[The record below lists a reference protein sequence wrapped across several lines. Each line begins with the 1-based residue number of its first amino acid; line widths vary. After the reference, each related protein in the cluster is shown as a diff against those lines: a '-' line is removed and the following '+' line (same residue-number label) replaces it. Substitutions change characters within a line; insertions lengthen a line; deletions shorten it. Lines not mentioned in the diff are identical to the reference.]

1 MSGEIAILQ
10 EEKEFLQA
18 KLDAVREELDAA
30 MLEREKLSSTV
41 SSLEERVR
49 KLQRELE
56 DSLSENIKLYEI
68 SSKGADEIVDGALLV
83 KLQSENA
90 RLKQCIVQ
98 LYSSNTN
105 KESSLE
111 SELSAMKD
119 RVHQLENAKQADWS
133 IKAAKYLTEIAS
145 LKDEIATLEKRPTM
159 SEEEVQFIQS
169 CKREKEECQ
178 QLYSLD
184 TSLLSEYKAIIE
196 EDAKQLTEKE
206 ATLQLLARAYQSL
219 AREKEQTE
227 FELHRTISR
236 VLSLLTPHSQLQQY
250 ENPDIVSTNHA
261 DDVYQQLIQSQLH
274 AQSLAE
280 ELSHSSLSLALLRTE
295 KQQLAAQLAS
305 LLASLPPSIASLRQP
320 CDAYARLLLLRDLAD
335 TLLRHQQQRLR
346 ARSDLLAPALLPGY
360 CRCLLYLAQLAAL
373 THQYAQIVTN
383 PHLPRRTKNQLL
395 ADSQNPVATLLQLAH
410 HLVESTLD
418 GNRPDSWSISSQQ
431 IAALNV
437 FQQFLRAEGARGDA
451 VWRRNRGALA
461 GRFACQEMTLQLQLL
476 GLLLRVDEQ
485 TLRRQESFDEEGSKE
500 ILAGIHSLAAAV
512 DDTDAAIAALT
523 QRVLL
528 LEKSITEDGFLGVP
542 LVRVEG
548 DEEEIS
554 PVPVN
559 CLDNSGLWEVVDK
572 LREETKDVFRHMH
585 SLVNPQK
592 SLLFSLIVDHQL
604 NLLPSFMRETTP
616 SQEKKTVLNR
626 ILHLRNN
633 VRNVSSRDLFVTGI
647 VNPSGVQPEPTI
659 SPFDKMA
666 SELRQQLEAV
676 SVHSMEQ
683 REQELTQKVKEA
695 ELRTAQLQRDVSDLT
710 ASRTQLLAQ
719 LAQRKEVVEVRASSN
734 DESSQLRQA
743 LDKKQ
748 LEMRALQRESARM
761 KKELAELRVQSQRR
775 PQEEVGGSSTLFMR
789 RSVQMAR
796 AEQIRGLLRRIPDM
810 RLKEPEESSIR
821 KECLSPALLL
831 EATKMQVMDVSGVYP
846 SNWEEK
852 QRMVDAYSSLTNVVA
867 LKQVT
872 TEQSVQKTTVMASIR
887 VPPAMMAQI
896 PSSVVRVDQE
906 CANAVLS
913 NAAARRIHRSVIESF
928 GVCC

>member
-1 MSGEIAILQ
+1 M
-10 EEKEFLQA
+10 
-18 KLDAVREELDAA
+18 
-30 MLEREKLSSTV
+30 
-41 SSLEERVR
+41 
-49 KLQRELE
+49 
-56 DSLSENIKLYEI
+56 
-68 SSKGADEIVDGALLV
+68 
-83 KLQSENA
+83 
-90 RLKQCIVQ
+90 
-98 LYSSNTN
+98 SSN
-105 KESSLE
+105 
-111 SELSAMKD
+111 
-119 RVHQLENAKQADWS
+119 R
-133 IKAAKYLTEIAS
+133 AAFS
-145 LKDEIATLEKRPTM
+145 HP
-159 SEEEVQFIQS
+159 
-169 CKREKEECQ
+169 Q
-178 QLYSLD
+178 QLSSLD

-261 DDVYQQLIQSQLH
+261 DDVYQVIVSP
-274 AQSLAE
+274 SLQT
-280 ELSHSSLSLALLRTE
+280 SNSSSCSCTHNRSPKSSLTPRSLSPSSAPKCLLSPSLPQ

-305 LLASLPPSIASLRQP
+305 LLASLPPSVASLRQP

-548 DEEEIS
+548 DEEEVP

-572 LREETKDVFRHMH
+572 LREETKDVFRHTH

-616 SQEKKTVLNR
+616 SQEKKTVL
-626 ILHLRNN
+626 
-633 VRNVSSRDLFVTGI
+633 TGI

-719 LAQRKEVVEVRASSN
+719 LAQRKEAVEVRASSN
-734 DESSQLRQA
+734 DVGAEKRCHVGILAAASGARQKTA
-743 LDKKQ
+743 GNAGVTAR
-748 LEMRALQRESARM
+748 ERADE
-761 KKELAELRVQSQRR
+761 KG
-775 PQEEVGGSSTLFMR
+775 VGGA
-789 RSVQMAR
+789 AR
-796 AEQIRGLLRRIPDM
+796 AVAATATGGGWREQY
-810 RLKEPEESSIR
+810 SFY
-821 KECLSPALLL
+821 
-831 EATKMQVMDVSGVYP
+831 ATVGDGGKSE
-846 SNWEEK
+846 W
-852 QRMVDAYSSLTNVVA
+852 
-867 LKQVT
+867 
-872 TEQSVQKTTVMASIR
+872 
-887 VPPAMMAQI
+887 
-896 PSSVVRVDQE
+896 
-906 CANAVLS
+906 
-913 NAAARRIHRSVIESF
+913 
-928 GVCC
+928 

>member
-1 MSGEIAILQ
+1 MSSNRAAFSHPQQLSS
-10 EEKEFLQA
+10 
-18 KLDAVREELDAA
+18 LDA
-30 MLEREKLSSTV
+30 
-41 SSLEERVR
+41 
-49 KLQRELE
+49 
-56 DSLSENIKLYEI
+56 
-68 SSKGADEIVDGALLV
+68 
-83 KLQSENA
+83 
-90 RLKQCIVQ
+90 
-98 LYSSNTN
+98 
-105 KESSLE
+105 
-111 SELSAMKD
+111 
-119 RVHQLENAKQADWS
+119 
-133 IKAAKYLTEIAS
+133 
-145 LKDEIATLEKRPTM
+145 
-159 SEEEVQFIQS
+159 
-169 CKREKEECQ
+169 
-178 QLYSLD
+178 
-184 TSLLSEYKAIIE
+184 SLLSEYKAIIE

-261 DDVYQQLIQSQLH
+261 DDVYQVIVSP
-274 AQSLAE
+274 SLQT
-280 ELSHSSLSLALLRTE
+280 SNSSSRSCTHNRSPKSSLTPRSPSPSSAPKCPLSPSLPQ
-295 KQQLAAQLAS
+295 KQQLATQLAS
-305 LLASLPPSIASLRQP
+305 LLASLPPSIASLRHP

-383 PHLPRRTKNQLL
+383 PHLSRRTKNQLL

-437 FQQFLRAEGARGDA
+437 FQQFLRVEGARGDA

-734 DESSQLRQA
+734 DVGAEKRCHVGVLAAASGARQKTA
-743 LDKKQ
+743 GNAGVTAR
-748 LEMRALQRESARM
+748 ERADE
-761 KKELAELRVQSQRR
+761 KG
-775 PQEEVGGSSTLFMR
+775 VGG
-789 RSVQMAR
+789 
-796 AEQIRGLLRRIPDM
+796 
-810 RLKEPEESSIR
+810 
-821 KECLSPALLL
+821 
-831 EATKMQVMDVSGVYP
+831 
-846 SNWEEK
+846 
-852 QRMVDAYSSLTNVVA
+852 
-867 LKQVT
+867 
-872 TEQSVQKTTVMASIR
+872 
-887 VPPAMMAQI
+887 
-896 PSSVVRVDQE
+896 
-906 CANAVLS
+906 
-913 NAAARRIHRSVIESF
+913 AARTVAATATGGGWREQYSF
-928 GVCC
+928 YATVGDGGKSEW